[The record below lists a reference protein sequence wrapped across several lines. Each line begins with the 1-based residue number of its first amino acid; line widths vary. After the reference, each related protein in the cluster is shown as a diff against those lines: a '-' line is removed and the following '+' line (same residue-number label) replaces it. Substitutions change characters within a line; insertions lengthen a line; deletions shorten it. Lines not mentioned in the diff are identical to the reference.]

1 MYKKIIMPFVAATMV
16 TGAATTADAE
26 TYKCPQKVAYAYAS
40 LFADEVVKVYKDVYQ
55 ALGCET
61 EFVALP
67 AKRITASFRN
77 GEVDGDV
84 YRFDIIEKS
93 YDFDFTRSLVPLFYV
108 STYLYQRENSQ
119 SDGAQRYGYMRGVK
133 WQEGYAAK
141 HENGMPFYNEKKLF
155 DKYERG
161 QLDRFLSGAFRVN
174 YRIQTGEFQE
184 QPVPVER
191 VLRKPLWHY
200 LHGDFKP
207 FMNAFSSYITK
218 HESFA
223 GIEKLAD

>member
-1 MYKKIIMPFVAATMV
+1 MDKKTFIPFVAATLLLGSV
-16 TGAATTADAE
+16 TTADAG
-26 TYKCPQKVAYAYAS
+26 TYKCPRKVAYAYAS

-55 ALGCET
+55 ALGCKT

-84 YRFDIIEKS
+84 YRFDLIEKS
-93 YDFDFTRSLVPLFYV
+93 YDFAFTRSLVPLFYV
-108 STYLYQRENSQ
+108 STYLYQRTNAPTE
-119 SDGAQRYGYMRGVK
+119 GPRRYGYMRGVK

-141 HENGMPFYNEKKLF
+141 HEHGMPFYNEKKLF

-174 YRIQTGEFQE
+174 YRIQTGEFKDK
-184 QPVPVER
+184 PVPVER

-200 LHGDFKP
+200 LHGDYKL
-207 FMNAFSSYITK
+207 FMKAFSSYATR
-218 HESFA
+218 HQSFA